1 MGNDW
6 LLIGFAAFVLT
17 GTGLAAALAAGER
30 KSLPIAVQAWAA
42 AVALALLAAGG
53 ACAVL
58 HLGRPELIF
67 GALAHPSTGI
77 FREFVTTGLTA
88 VVLAAYLVA
97 LLRRAEAGT
106 THMLARAGALLALC
120 TAAAVGSAFYM
131 PWRAGWNTIAIVLP
145 YAAWCLAGGAFAA
158 EVLSEVSDEA
168 EPSERKR
175 SAFAA
180 LLSLAALAAYVAATV
195 VSDGAAPVL
204 SRVAGGDLTGLF
216 AGAVVFGS
224 TGAACPARFLRA
236 ADSSPRPAASSRL
249 RRVPCSCS
257 GPCSASAFLPGSSSH
272 ADPAHQQH
280 IKAHHHESER
290 KGGPSRNPC
299 PEGKHVQAAR
309 APLQDRGRQ
318 GPA

>member
-6 LLIGFAAFVLT
+6 LLIGFATFVLT

-42 AVALALLAAGG
+42 VGALALLTAGG
-53 ACAVL
+53 VCAVL

-97 LLRRAEAGT
+97 LLRRVESGT
-106 THMLARAGALLALC
+106 TLMLARAGAVLAFC
-120 TAAAVGSAFYM
+120 TATAVGSAFYM

-145 YAAWCLAGGAFAA
+145 YAAWCLAGASFAS
-158 EVLSEVSDEA
+158 EILSGVSDEA
-168 EPSERKR
+168 EPSERKH

-180 LLSLAALAAYVAATV
+180 LFNLVALAAYVAATV
-195 VSDGAAPVL
+195 VSDGVAPVF

-216 AGAVVFGS
+216 AGAVVFGAVVPLAC
-224 TGAACPARFLRA
+224 AALT
-236 ADSSPRPAASSRL
+236 
-249 RRVPCSCS
+249 
-257 GPCSASAFLPGSSSH
+257 
-272 ADPAHQQH
+272 
-280 IKAHHHESER
+280 
-290 KGGPSRNPC
+290 
-299 PEGKHVQAAR
+299 
-309 APLQDRGRQ
+309 RGRLFAAVCGFISIAAGAMLLQ
-318 GPA
+318 WTVQCLGLPVWQFFAH

>member
-106 THMLARAGALLALC
+106 THMLARAGVLAPC
-120 TAAAVGSAFYM
+120 TAAAGLGLYM
-131 PWRAGWNTIAIVLP
+131 PWRESNTIALP
-145 YAAWCLAGGAFAA
+145 YAAWCLAGGAFAPI
-158 EVLSEVSDEA
+158 LSEVSDEA
-168 EPSERKR
+168 GPKGR
-175 SAFAA
+175 SASAP
-180 LLSLAALAAYVAATV
+180 S
-195 VSDGAAPVL
+195 SGGAAVYLPRPL
-204 SRVAGGDLTGLF
+204 SGSRPAPRRGRRSDARGRRRLRSLVPLVCAVSRGRSPAACGF
-216 AGAVVFGS
+216 ISIAAGAVLLQWTVQCLGL
-224 TGAACPARFLRA
+224 PAWQF
-236 ADSSPRPAASSRL
+236 
-249 RRVPCSCS
+249 
-257 GPCSASAFLPGSSSH
+257 F
-272 ADPAHQQH
+272 
-280 IKAHHHESER
+280 
-290 KGGPSRNPC
+290 
-299 PEGKHVQAAR
+299 AR
-309 APLQDRGRQ
+309 
-318 GPA
+318 

>member
-224 TGAACPARFLRA
+224 LVPLVCAVPSRGRLLPAACGFISIAAVLLQWTVQCLGLPAWQF
-236 ADSSPRPAASSRL
+236 
-249 RRVPCSCS
+249 
-257 GPCSASAFLPGSSSH
+257 F
-272 ADPAHQQH
+272 
-280 IKAHHHESER
+280 
-290 KGGPSRNPC
+290 
-299 PEGKHVQAAR
+299 AR
-309 APLQDRGRQ
+309 
-318 GPA
+318 

>member
-131 PWRAGWNTIAIVLP
+131 PWRRDRRLGRRCT
-145 YAAWCLAGGAFAA
+145 
-158 EVLSEVSDEA
+158 
-168 EPSERKR
+168 R
-175 SAFAA
+175 
-180 LLSLAALAAYVAATV
+180 ALARGGRR
-195 VSDGAAPVL
+195 SDGAL
-204 SRVAGGDLTGLF
+204 RGRRRLRL
-216 AGAVVFGS
+216 
-224 TGAACPARFLRA
+224 TGAACLRGSFARQTPPRGLRLHLDCGGCRAPAVDRA
-236 ADSSPRPAASSRL
+236 VPRPSCLAVL
-249 RRVPCSCS
+249 RTLTRR
-257 GPCSASAFLPGSSSH
+257 
-272 ADPAHQQH
+272 
-280 IKAHHHESER
+280 I
-290 KGGPSRNPC
+290 NNT
-299 PEGKHVQAAR
+299 
-309 APLQDRGRQ
+309 
-318 GPA
+318 

>member
-145 YAAWCLAGGAFAA
+145 YSAVSYTHLKLPTTN
-158 EVLSEVSDEA
+158 EV
-168 EPSERKR
+168 
-175 SAFAA
+175 
-180 LLSLAALAAYVAATV
+180 
-195 VSDGAAPVL
+195 
-204 SRVAGGDLTGLF
+204 
-216 AGAVVFGS
+216 
-224 TGAACPARFLRA
+224 
-236 ADSSPRPAASSRL
+236 
-249 RRVPCSCS
+249 
-257 GPCSASAFLPGSSSH
+257 
-272 ADPAHQQH
+272 
-280 IKAHHHESER
+280 
-290 KGGPSRNPC
+290 
-299 PEGKHVQAAR
+299 
-309 APLQDRGRQ
+309 
-318 GPA
+318 

>member
-224 TGAACPARFLRA
+224 LVPLVCAVPSRGRLLPAACGFISIAAGAMLLQWTVQCLGLPAWQF
-236 ADSSPRPAASSRL
+236 
-249 RRVPCSCS
+249 
-257 GPCSASAFLPGSSSH
+257 F
-272 ADPAHQQH
+272 
-280 IKAHHHESER
+280 
-290 KGGPSRNPC
+290 
-299 PEGKHVQAAR
+299 AR
-309 APLQDRGRQ
+309 
-318 GPA
+318 

>member
-131 PWRAGWNTIAIVLP
+131 PWRAGLCGLVPGGRSLCGRGSQRGLGRGGTLRKEAFGIRRAP
-145 YAAWCLAGGAFAA
+145 QSGGARG
-158 EVLSEVSDEA
+158 LRCRD
-168 EPSERKR
+168 RR
-175 SAFAA
+175 
-180 LLSLAALAAYVAATV
+180 LGRRCTRALARGGRR
-195 VSDGAAPVL
+195 SDGAL
-204 SRVAGGDLTGLF
+204 RGRRRLRL
-216 AGAVVFGS
+216 
-224 TGAACPARFLRA
+224 TGAACLRGSFARQTPPRGLRLHLDCGGCRAPAVDRA
-236 ADSSPRPAASSRL
+236 VPRPSCLAVL
-249 RRVPCSCS
+249 RTLTRR
-257 GPCSASAFLPGSSSH
+257 
-272 ADPAHQQH
+272 
-280 IKAHHHESER
+280 I
-290 KGGPSRNPC
+290 NNT
-299 PEGKHVQAAR
+299 
-309 APLQDRGRQ
+309 
-318 GPA
+318 

>member
-145 YAAWCLAGGAFAA
+145 YAAWGLAGGAFSAQ
-158 EVLSEVSDEA
+158 VLSEGSDAA
-168 EPSERKR
+168 EPSHKQ
-175 SAFAA
+175 
-180 LLSLAALAAYVAATV
+180 
-195 VSDGAAPVL
+195 
-204 SRVAGGDLTGLF
+204 
-216 AGAVVFGS
+216 GS
-224 TGAACPARFLRA
+224 
-236 ADSSPRPAASSRL
+236 
-249 RRVPCSCS
+249 
-257 GPCSASAFLPGSSSH
+257 
-272 ADPAHQQH
+272 
-280 IKAHHHESER
+280 
-290 KGGPSRNPC
+290 
-299 PEGKHVQAAR
+299 
-309 APLQDRGRQ
+309 
-318 GPA
+318 

>member
-30 KSLPIAVQAWAA
+30 KSLPSAVQAWAA

-145 YAAWCLAGGAFAA
+145 FAAWCLAGGAFAA
-158 EVLSEVSDEA
+158 EVLSEVSAEA

-204 SRVAGGDLTGLF
+204 SRVA
-216 AGAVVFGS
+216 
-224 TGAACPARFLRA
+224 
-236 ADSSPRPAASSRL
+236 
-249 RRVPCSCS
+249 CSCS

-290 KGGPSRNPC
+290 KGGPSRNPR